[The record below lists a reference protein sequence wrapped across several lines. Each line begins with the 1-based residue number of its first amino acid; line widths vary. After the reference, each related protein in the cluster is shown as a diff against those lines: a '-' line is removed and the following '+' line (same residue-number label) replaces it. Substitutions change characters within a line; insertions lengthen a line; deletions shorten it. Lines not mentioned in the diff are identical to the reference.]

1 MNERFLEC
9 LIVPLLS
16 RFNNPI
22 ADKKSLFDDS
32 IYDCLILCLDVLP
45 VPSSR
50 ILKHT
55 KIGKLV
61 NKISK
66 CSDPSRRGDLVP
78 LAGQVVN
85 KWKKELS
92 RIKNEDERTKTEKK
106 EEEYEKKRQKVT
118 E

>member
-1 MNERFLEC
+1 MTERVIEC

-22 ADKKSLFDDS
+22 VDKKSLFDDS
-32 IYDCLILCLDVLP
+32 IFDCLSICLNILP

-61 NKISK
+61 NKIAK
-66 CSDPSRRGDLVP
+66 CSDSSRRADLVP
-78 LAGQVVN
+78 LAG
-85 KWKKELS
+85 
-92 RIKNEDERTKTEKK
+92 
-106 EEEYEKKRQKVT
+106 
-118 E
+118 